1 MTRTPLGQRMA
12 AHRAFLKNPPEGQF
26 YNAYGRSGRSP
37 FIDFAFRCAR
47 RVERRRYTVLSAAF
61 RRAGSPLRITKE
73 HARPH
78 IPLRSCID
86 GHVYKIYSRNLDVG
100 VFNAEHEAFT
110 GIRNKFGW
118 NYLFSEFHYDQGPP
132 YGTVSPLEDLGP
144 LPAGITD
151 NLQLQNQ
158 PLFEYL
164 DNTFYGGRHGRE
176 NAEQALAAA
185 RERAAEEA
193 EEAAKAAEGK
203 TPPC

>member
-1 MTRTPLGQRMA
+1 MTTPLGQRTA
-12 AHRAFLKNPPEGQF
+12 RHRAFVQNPPEGQRYTYA
-26 YNAYGRSGRSP
+26 YNRLGASP
-37 FIDFAFRCAR
+37 FAAFAFRRHR
-47 RVERRRYTVLSAAF
+47 RVEHRRYTVLSAAF

-100 VFNAEHEAFT
+100 VFHAEVEGFT

-118 NYLFSEFHYDQGPP
+118 NYLFTEFHYDQGPP

-144 LPAGITD
+144 LPAGIID
-151 NLQLQNQ
+151 NLQWENQ

-164 DNTFYGGRHGRE
+164 DNTFYGGRLGRD

-193 EEAAKAAEGK
+193 EEAAKSVEEK
-203 TPPC
+203 TPL